1 MTGRKTQRL
10 MKGVMA
16 VAVLAVAVSAHG
28 GIVIFD
34 AATLGGTGD
43 LGVTSIT
50 INNAGGLAGVDLTVS
65 GEDPSGT
72 PANLGHEQ
80 KAGNAA
86 TGANVD
92 GIGVAP
98 NAISGTQGSERLTVS
113 FSEEVFIEQIVLQ
126 SVGRNDDQMKFEN
139 LADNF
144 GGGTIA
150 LSFDTLG
157 TQGIDAI
164 ATFNLNTFDPI
175 VNANA
180 NTGDGNGMDVEG
192 GGGFANSLVIN
203 FDTPV
208 NSDGFVF
215 SADVF
220 GGSAQGVGIQSI
232 TFSEVPEPAS
242 LALFGLGVMLV
253 AQRRR

>member
-1 MTGRKTQRL
+1 MAGRKTQHFC
-10 MKGVMA
+10 KGLMA
-16 VAVLAVAVSAHG
+16 VAVLAIAVSAQG
-28 GIVIFD
+28 AMVIFD
-34 AATLGGTGD
+34 QATVGGTGD

-50 INNAGGLAGVDLTVS
+50 LNNAGGLAGVDLTVS
-65 GEDPSGT
+65 GEDPAGT
-72 PANLGHEQ
+72 AANLGHEQ

-86 TGANVD
+86 TGLNVD

-98 NAISGTQGSERLTVS
+98 NAVSGTQGSERLTVS

-126 SVGRNDDQMKFEN
+126 SVGRNDDQMKFTG

-144 GGGTIA
+144 VGTIA

-164 ATFNLNTFDPI
+164 ATFNLNTADPV

-192 GGGFANSLVIN
+192 GGGFANALVIN

-215 SADVF
+215 SADMF
-220 GGSAQGVGIQSI
+220 GGSAQGVGIRSI

-242 LALFGLGVMLV
+242 LALMGLGVLLV
-253 AQRRR
+253 ARRRS